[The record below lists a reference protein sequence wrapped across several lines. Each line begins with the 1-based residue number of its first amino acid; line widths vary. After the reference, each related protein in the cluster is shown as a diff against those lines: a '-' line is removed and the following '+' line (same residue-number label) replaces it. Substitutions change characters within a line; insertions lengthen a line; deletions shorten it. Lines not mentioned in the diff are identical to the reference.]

1 MSLNGRIRVIYRVSS
16 YASIFCIA
24 NFTSCYQPANHC
36 TPFRAPFHLHLYLMH
51 TLEELTKKPLDEL
64 QKVATNLK
72 VEETARFT
80 AQELI
85 YKILDHQS
93 LKPKVKPIA
102 KERTTTKTK
111 ANNERKPDTAATPKS
126 SPRAGKENKKTA
138 AVASDK
144 KHIATKKTG
153 QPGEKKVKVPQG
165 PRNAEQAKSSNS
177 KNHSS
182 QSQGPKEKQEKSAEE
197 IAAKDTKDAQEKK
210 WQEAMHELQ
219 GLIEA
224 EGVLEM
230 AAEGGYGFLRSSFYN
245 YLPSPDDVYV
255 PNAQIK
261 KWGLKAG
268 DTVKGK
274 LNAPKLGDK
283 YFSLFEISYV
293 NGFKPDNL
301 RRRVSFEHFTPI
313 SPNEKLNIVENPS
326 QYSTRT
332 MDMFAPI
339 GKGQRGMIVAP
350 PKAGKTILL
359 KDIANGIVKNHP
371 EVYLIILLINERP
384 EEVTD
389 MIRNVDAEVIA
400 SNFDEQPE
408 NHVKVAALTLKKA
421 KRMVESGHDVA
432 ILLDSMTRLARA
444 HNIVVRSSGKILSGG
459 VDARALDEPKR
470 FFGAARNLENG
481 GSLTIIST
489 ALVETGS
496 KMDEVIFEEFKGT
509 GNMELKLDRRL
520 ANRGVY
526 PAIDVLASGTRRNDL
541 LQSDAVCRKLTI
553 LRHLTDEMK
562 PQEVIE
568 FLLKSMRGTKDNAAF
583 LASMNT

>member
-1 MSLNGRIRVIYRVSS
+1 
-16 YASIFCIA
+16 
-24 NFTSCYQPANHC
+24 
-36 TPFRAPFHLHLYLMH
+36 MH

-64 QKVATNLK
+64 QKVATDLK
-72 VEETARFT
+72 VGEVADFT

-85 YKILDHQS
+85 YKILDQQS
-93 LKPKVKPIA
+93 LKPKVKLAA
-102 KERTTTKTK
+102 KERAATRENP
-111 ANNERKPDTAATPKS
+111 NNERKPDAAATPK
-126 SPRAGKENKKTA
+126 PGPTADKENKKTVA
-138 AVASDK
+138 AGK
-144 KHIATKKTG
+144 KNIATKRTG
-153 QPGEKKVKVPQG
+153 EPGQTKAKVPQG
-165 PRNAEQAKSSNS
+165 PRKVEKSSNS
-177 KNHSS
+177 KNH
-182 QSQGPKEKQEKSAEE
+182 QSQVPKEEKEKSAEE
-197 IAAKDTKDAQEKK
+197 IAAKENKEAQEKK

-224 EGVLEM
+224 EGVFEM
-230 AAEGGYGFLRSSFYN
+230 AEGGYGFLRSAFYN
-245 YLPSPDDVYV
+245 YLSSPDDVYV

-274 LNAPKLGDK
+274 LNAPKPGDK
-283 YFSLFEISYV
+283 YFSLFEINYV
-293 NGFKPDNL
+293 NGFRPENL

-313 SPNEKLNIVENPS
+313 FPNEKLNIVENPV

-359 KDIANGIVKNHP
+359 KDIANGIAKNHP
-371 EVYLIILLINERP
+371 EVHLIVLLINERP

-389 MIRNVDAEVIA
+389 MMRNVDAEVIA

-408 NHVKVAALTLKKA
+408 NHVKVAAMTLKKA

-444 HNIVVRSSGKILSGG
+444 HNVVMRSSGKLLSGG
-459 VDARALDEPKR
+459 LDARALDEPKR

-496 KMDEVIFEEFKGT
+496 KMDELIFEEFKGT

-568 FLLKSMRGTKDNAAF
+568 FLLKSMRGTKDNATF